1 MKGIKI
7 NWKAIPDAFKLVGK
21 YGKDHAPSILV
32 GLGIISL
39 GATVYFTAD
48 AAPKAKQAIERAED
62 EADLQ
67 EGEELKTIEKV
78 KIAAPYY
85 IPAAVF
91 GGITIGCNLA
101 AQKINLSR
109 LSSLGAMY
117 AIARNDLKEIKDKI
131 IETDGQ
137 KKLDNIEYNVSK
149 ESALGIDD
157 LNIYDTGRGNT
168 IYIDIYARRAFKTS
182 PTEINNALTAMN
194 TRLMVDGECELR
206 DFLYDLGVPWSNA
219 NFVKNAVFRANTAT
233 DVINQYQIVRYVH
246 DDDANDLACLFEGSK
261 ICVLDYANFLCPSWD
276 FDARMNKYD

>member
-7 NWKAIPDAFKLVGK
+7 NWKVIPDAFKLVGK

-48 AAPKAKQAIERAED
+48 AAPKAKQAIEHAED

-137 KKLDNIEYNVSK
+137 KKLDDINHAI
-149 ESALGIDD
+149 ADD
-157 LNIYDTGRGNT
+157 VRANTNYDKIYCTGRGET
-168 IYIDIYARRAFKTS
+168 IFKDKYTGFVFKSS
-182 PTEINNALTAMN
+182 PTAVNDALTELNA
-194 TRLMVDGECELR
+194 RLMVDGEVGLD
-206 DFLYDLGVPWSNA
+206 DFHYMLHIPSPKCADHA
-219 NFVKNAVFRANTAT
+219 CFRANTAT
-233 DVINQYQIVRYVH
+233 DIIHGYQILDYGPMSETDPTPVCVINYE
-246 DDDANDLACLFEGSK
+246 A
-261 ICVLDYANFLCPSWD
+261 FLCPSYD
-276 FDARMNKYD
+276 FDARMGRYE